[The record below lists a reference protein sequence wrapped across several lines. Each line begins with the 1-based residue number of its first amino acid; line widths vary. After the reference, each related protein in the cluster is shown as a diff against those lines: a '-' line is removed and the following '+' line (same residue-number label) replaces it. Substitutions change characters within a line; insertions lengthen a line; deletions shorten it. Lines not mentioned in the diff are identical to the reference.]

1 MQHGDVVIHKEDS
14 GPKEVWRPP
23 QVQASLQETK
33 LHQQEAEFDPWAES
47 AKMLP
52 CKQEAP
58 TISMSSIESTLDQ
71 KIAKQLDA
79 HMADKDEPMAPTVEP
94 RLQAL
99 EQQMA
104 ILQQKAVQIDVKMEY
119 LHQQVE
125 HRLWEST
132 DRKHGF
138 RLPIP
143 RKPSLWDFLRPGGS
157 P

>member
-1 MQHGDVVIHKEDS
+1 MCQNQPRCFLASRKLPPS
-14 GPKEVWRPP
+14 QCRPLSP
-23 QVQASLQETK
+23 
-33 LHQQEAEFDPWAES
+33 PWIRRS
-47 AKMLP
+47 P
-52 CKQEAP
+52 
-58 TISMSSIESTLDQ
+58 S
-71 KIAKQLDA
+71 
-79 HMADKDEPMAPTVEP
+79 MADKDEPMAPTVEP

-104 ILQQKAVQIDVKMEY
+104 ILQQKAVQIDGKMEY

>member
-23 QVQASLQETK
+23 QVLASLQETK

-71 KIAKQLDA
+71 KIAKHGRQRRA
-79 HMADKDEPMAPTVEP
+79 HGTNGRTQTA
-94 RLQAL
+94 
-99 EQQMA
+99 
-104 ILQQKAVQIDVKMEY
+104 
-119 LHQQVE
+119 
-125 HRLWEST
+125 
-132 DRKHGF
+132 
-138 RLPIP
+138 
-143 RKPSLWDFLRPGGS
+143 S